1 VNGLTTN
8 FYQNFK
14 EELKSMLL
22 KLVYKIEREGTL
34 SNSFYEAS
42 ILLIPLDKDMTKKGN
57 YRPISLMNT
66 DTKILN
72 KILASQ
78 IQQHIKNIICHDQ
91 VGLIPGIQ
99 I

>member
-57 YRPISLMNT
+57 
-66 DTKILN
+66 
-72 KILASQ
+72 
-78 IQQHIKNIICHDQ
+78 
-91 VGLIPGIQ
+91 
-99 I
+99 